1 MYPVCIPTRGNCSL
15 STTFHEVKLR
25 KIFPVCLERRMS
37 SAVLSNVLS
46 RALFFFPSRDV
57 WIVFYPVIEMCD
69 CRGCSRTD
77 IALQYQSPLYLPL
90 DFKVG
95 LDSPR
100 CGILCWIDLQL
111 SGFWCTMFS
120 FALWEPTDI
129 QLSLYN
135 ATDIVFID
143 LNQLGMF
150 PWKNGFLTHMFI
162 QNMS

>member
-1 MYPVCIPTRGNCSL
+1 
-15 STTFHEVKLR
+15 
-25 KIFPVCLERRMS
+25 
-37 SAVLSNVLS
+37 
-46 RALFFFPSRDV
+46 
-57 WIVFYPVIEMCD
+57 
-69 CRGCSRTD
+69 
-77 IALQYQSPLYLPL
+77 
-90 DFKVG
+90 
-95 LDSPR
+95 
-100 CGILCWIDLQL
+100 
-111 SGFWCTMFS
+111 MFS